1 MSRRIYSYIH
11 SRDEWPNLLWN
22 EQDLATP
29 LAAIRHRQGLW
40 FGHLSALGFPIQ
52 QDAILKTLTE
62 DALKTSAIEG
72 ERLDASEV
80 RSSLARRLGL
90 EFGGAPASRNVEGLV
105 EMLLDA
111 TRNYDQ
117 PLTQERLYGWQA
129 ALFPT
134 GRSGM
139 TRIITGAWREGPM
152 QVISGAIGHEKIHYE
167 APEANRLDSEMER
180 FLTWFNA
187 PSTIDGVL
195 RAALAHFWFVTI
207 HPFEDGNGRIAR
219 AIADM
224 ALARSEQS
232 SRRFYSMSGQIQ
244 KIRADYYDILETS
257 QRGPLDITPWM
268 QWFLRCLDGAI
279 QTAQDEFGAVT
290 AKARFWENLVTTQIN
305 TRQRAALNVLLD
317 GLEPDLSSSQ
327 WAQLTKTSPD
337 TALRDITDLV
347 EKRILIRS
355 PRGGRSTRYRLAPFQ
370 P

>member
-1 MSRRIYSYIH
+1 MARRIYSYIH
-11 SRDEWPNLLWN
+11 SREGWPNLHWN
-22 EQDLATP
+22 EQLLASP
-29 LAAIRHRQGLW
+29 LAGIRNKQGRL
-40 FGHLSALGFPIQ
+40 FGHLGAMGFPIQ
-52 QDAILKTLTE
+52 QDALLKSLTE

-72 ERLDASEV
+72 ERLDASEI

-90 EFGGAPASRNVEGLV
+90 EFGGIPASRNVEGLV

-117 PLTQERLYGWQA
+117 PLTRDRLFGWQA

-139 TRIITGAWREGPM
+139 SQITTGAWRTGPM
-152 QVISGAIGHEKIHYE
+152 QVISGAIGREKVHYE
-167 APEANRLDSEMER
+167 APEANLLDHETAA
-180 FLTWFNA
+180 FLEWFNA
-187 PSTIDGVL
+187 PSSTDGVL
-195 RAALAHFWFVTI
+195 RAAQAHFWFVTI

-232 SRRFYSMSGQIQ
+232 PQRYYSMSGQIQ
-244 KIRADYYDILETS
+244 RTRADYYNMLETS

-268 QWFLRCLDGAI
+268 EWFLACLNGAI
-279 QTAQDEFGAVT
+279 DAAQSTRGAVT
-290 AKARFWENLVTTQIN
+290 AKARFWENVSVLQLN
-305 TRQRAALNVLLD
+305 PRQRTALNTLLD
-317 GLEPDLSSSQ
+317 GLEPDLSSSR
-327 WAQLTKTSPD
+327 WAELTKTSPD

-347 EKRILIRS
+347 EKRILTKS
-355 PRGGRSTRYRLAPFQ
+355 PRGGRSTRYRLAPFR